1 MKKIIAAID
10 GLKYSESTAQYAAQM
25 TREIAGHLVGVF
37 NESPDYHDYAIY
49 DLAFEDAPLQDG
61 LTELDEHDKITRAA
75 AVAKF
80 TETCRLAQVNSNI
93 HRDKRA
99 AMPQLLYES
108 IFADLLVIDKHE
120 TFSRFAQDLPTSFI
134 RNLLENAQC
143 PVLVVPREFESI
155 EKIILL
161 YDGGPSSV
169 YAIKMFSYLLS
180 PFKKMPIEVLSVK
193 PTGQDLHLPDNR
205 LMKEFMKRHFPQAAY
220 KIIQGEPASE
230 IIKYLKNRHQ
240 DELVVLGAYQRGM
253 VSRWLKTSMADI
265 LMTHLKTPLFI
276 AHH

>member
-25 TREIAGHLVGVF
+25 TREINGHLVGVF

-49 DLAFEDAPLQDG
+49 DLAFEDAPPQDS
-61 LTELDEHDKITRAA
+61 LTELDEHDKIMRAA

-80 TETCRLAQVNSNI
+80 TETCRLAQINSSI

-120 TFSRFAQDLPTSFI
+120 TFSRFDQDLPTSFM

-143 PVLVVPREFESI
+143 PVLVVPREFENI

-180 PFKKMPIEVLSVK
+180 PFKKMPVEVLSVK
-193 PTGQDLHLPDNR
+193 PAGHDLHLPDNR
-205 LMKEFMKRHFPQAAY
+205 LMKEFMKRHFPQTAY
-220 KIIQGEPASE
+220 KVSQGEPASE

-253 VSRWLKTSMADI
+253 VSRWFKTSMADI
-265 LMTHLKTPLFI
+265 LMTQLKTPLFI

>member
-1 MKKIIAAID
+1 M
-10 GLKYSESTAQYAAQM
+10 SEASRLFPTPN
-25 TREIAGHLVGVF
+25 EIPIG
-37 NESPDYHDYAIY
+37 
-49 DLAFEDAPLQDG
+49 AFEITLSFGAPVLKPG
-61 LTELDEHDKITRAA
+61 
-75 AVAKF
+75 
-80 TETCRLAQVNSNI
+80 
-93 HRDKRA
+93 
-99 AMPQLLYES
+99 ES

-180 PFKKMPIEVLSVK
+180 PFKKMPIGVLSVK

>member
-25 TREIAGHLVGVF
+25 TREINGHLVGVF

-61 LTELDEHDKITRAA
+61 LPELDEHDKITRAA
-75 AVAKF
+75 AVANF
-80 TETCRLAQVNSNI
+80 TETCRTAQINSSI

-120 TFSRFAQDLPTSFI
+120 TFSRFDQDLPTSFI

-180 PFKKMPIEVLSVK
+180 PFKKMPVEVLSVK
-193 PTGQDLHLPDNR
+193 PAGHDLHLPDNR

-220 KIIQGEPASE
+220 KVTQGEPASE

-265 LMTHLKTPLFI
+265 LMTQLKTPLFI
-276 AHH
+276 AHQ